1 MLGLRLT
8 FVKTS
13 RNLFQPPFFLSHTRF
28 PLERDKYMGEMCHL
42 RRPAF
47 SLNIARMIGIVCLL
61 FVTSQIAFA
70 QTPTVSIH
78 DITVPE
84 GDSGLFGWEFQVSL
98 SAASANTI
106 NVTVSTQNSTAIGDV
121 DFGAGSVVLS
131 FQPGQTS
138 QNVTVFIK
146 GDTAVEGTEEFF
158 LNLSN
163 PVNATIADG
172 QAVCTIVDDDALVL
186 LAQDSSPRGAVLD
199 SALLTKENF
208 PITNP
213 PFFSSD
219 NRTRLAVFAIGL
231 KLAAGETASA
241 VTASAEDSVG
251 GVRPLTVEFVGQVP
265 NFNWLTEVVVKLND
279 QIPTPG
285 DVKIRLTLHGATSNP
300 VLVGLK

>member
-1 MLGLRLT
+1 
-8 FVKTS
+8 
-13 RNLFQPPFFLSHTRF
+13 
-28 PLERDKYMGEMCHL
+28 MGEMRHF

-47 SLNIARMIGIVCLL
+47 SLNNIARVIGIVCLL

-70 QTPTVSIH
+70 QTPALTIH

-98 SAASANTI
+98 SAASANTVS
-106 NVTVSTQNSTAIGDV
+106 VTVATQNGTATGDV
-121 DFGAGSVVLS
+121 DFGAGSTVLN

-138 QNVTVFIK
+138 QNVLVFIK
-146 GDTAVEGTEEFF
+146 GDTAVEGTEQFF

-172 QAVCTIVDDDALVL
+172 QAVVTIVDDDALIL
-186 LAQDSSPRGAVLD
+186 LGQESSSRGAALD

-208 PITNP
+208 PLTNP
-213 PFFSSD
+213 PFFSAD
-219 NRTRLAVFAIGL
+219 TRTRLAVFAIGL
-231 KLAAGETASA
+231 KLAGGETASA

-265 NFNWLTEVVVKLND
+265 NFNWLTEVVVKMND
-279 QIPTPG
+279 QIPVPG
-285 DVKIRLTLHGATSNP
+285 DVKIRITLHGVTSNP
-300 VLVGLK
+300 ILVGLK